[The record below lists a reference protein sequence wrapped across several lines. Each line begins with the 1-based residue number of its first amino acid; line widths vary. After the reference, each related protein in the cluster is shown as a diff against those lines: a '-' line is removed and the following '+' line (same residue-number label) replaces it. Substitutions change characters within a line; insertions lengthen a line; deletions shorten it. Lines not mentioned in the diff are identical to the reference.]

1 MADGMTPLQ
10 GSDGHIYLPRRSGL
24 FSAYAGNQLSW
35 SFDPPGALLRYATM
49 DCQGRVFLAS
59 GATVFAFV
67 SDDSGLADTPWPTL
81 RRDGRNTG
89 NAAAPKYGIR
99 SAPDTCAQ

>member
-1 MADGMTPLQ
+1 MTPLQ
-10 GSDGHIYLPRRSGL
+10 GSDEHVYLPRRSGV

-49 DCQGRVFLAS
+49 DCQGRVFVAS
-59 GATVFAFV
+59 GATVFSFV
-67 SDDSGLADTPWPTL
+67 SDDHGLADTSWPAL

-89 NAAAPKYGIR
+89 NASAPRYGIR
-99 SAPDTCAQ
+99 TAPNTCTQ

>member
-1 MADGMTPLQ
+1 
-10 GSDGHIYLPRRSGL
+10 
-24 FSAYAGNQLSW
+24 
-35 SFDPPGALLRYATM
+35 M
-49 DCQGRVFLAS
+49 DCRGRVFVAS

-89 NAAAPKYGIR
+89 NASAPKYGIR
-99 SAPDTCAQ
+99 TAPDTCTQ